1 MNADAVAIVIV
12 AWNQLDKTLDCLASV
27 AALRRPAG
35 CVVLVDNGSAP
46 PLAAAV
52 AGRFSAVEVLR
63 LPSNLG
69 FAGGYNAGLRH
80 VLAGEAAAVLLLNN
94 DTLLAPDA
102 LDHLIDEMEEKEL
115 TPGRKGTGTQGT
127 AKDAERIGLVT
138 AKIYYAAEPE
148 RIWTVGANLN
158 VFLDLKD
165 GGQGQRDTGQWA
177 APRDVDF
184 APFCGIL
191 IRREVFETVGLL
203 DENFFL
209 YYEDMD
215 YCRRARRAGWRIRL
229 CPPAHILHAVS
240 ASSGGRDSPL
250 ERYWMAQSS
259 GRYFR
264 KHGRGPR
271 LLLIVPFRLASA
283 FKMTARLLL
292 AGKGVALRAY
302 WRGLWLGWRT
312 GRATTPP
319 PAWVRGA
326 GEREGA

>member
-1 MNADAVAIVIV
+1 MKPSSIPLVIV
-12 AWNQLDKTLDCLASV
+12 AWNQLDKTLDCLAAV
-27 AALRRPAG
+27 AALAPPPGR
-35 CVVLVDNGSAP
+35 VLLVDNGSEP

-52 AGRFSAVEVLR
+52 GARFPAVEVLR
-63 LPSNLG
+63 LPRNLG

-80 VLAGEAAAVLLLNN
+80 VLANDPPAVLLLNN
-94 DTLLAPDA
+94 DALPAPDA
-102 LDHLIDEMEEKEL
+102 LDHLAAEMA
-115 TPGRKGTGTQGT
+115 TDQ
-127 AKDAERIGLVT
+127 AIGLVT
-138 AKIYYAAEPE
+138 AKITYAADPDL
-148 RIWTVGANLN
+148 IWTVGANLN

-165 GGQGQRDTGQWA
+165 GGQGQRDLGQWA
-177 APRDVDF
+177 TPRDVDF

-191 IRREVFETVGLL
+191 IRREVLAAVGLL
-203 DENFFL
+203 DEAFFL

-215 YCRRARRAGWRIRL
+215 YCRRARLAGWRIRL
-229 CPPAHILHAVS
+229 CPAAHIRHDVS

-283 FKMTARLLL
+283 LKTTARLLL
-292 AGKGVALRAY
+292 AGKGAALRAY

-319 PAWVRGA
+319 PWA
-326 GEREGA
+326 GDAAEPEGA

>member
-1 MNADAVAIVIV
+1 MNADAVTIVIV
-12 AWNQLDKTLDCLASV
+12 AWNQRDKTLDCLASV
-27 AALRRPAG
+27 AALRHAPGR
-35 CVVLVDNGSAP
+35 VVLVDNGSAP
-46 PLAAAV
+46 PLAEAV
-52 AGRFSAVEVLR
+52 AGRFPAVEVLR
-63 LPSNLG
+63 LPDNLG

-80 VLAGEAAAVLLLNN
+80 VLAGEPAAVLLLNN

-102 LDHLIDEMEEKEL
+102 LDQLIAEMEEKRL
-115 TPGRKGTGTQGT
+115 TPGRQDARAQGG
-127 AKDAERIGLVT
+127 DGSGELIGLVT

-158 VFLDLKD
+158 IFLDLKE

-191 IRREVFETVGLL
+191 IRREVFATVGLL
-203 DENFFL
+203 DEAFFL

-215 YCRRARRAGWRIRL
+215 YCRRARLAGWRIRL
-229 CPPAHILHAVS
+229 CPSAHIRHAVS

-264 KHGRGPR
+264 KHGRGLR

-283 FKMTARLLL
+283 VKMTMSSSRRPRPC
-292 AGKGVALRAY
+292 LRK
-302 WRGLWLGWRT
+302 
-312 GRATTPP
+312 
-319 PAWVRGA
+319 
-326 GEREGA
+326 

>member
-1 MNADAVAIVIV
+1 MNADAIAIVIV
-12 AWNQLDKTLDCLASV
+12 AWNQRDKTLDCLASV
-27 AALRRPAG
+27 AALRHAPGR
-35 CVVLVDNGSAP
+35 VVLVDNGSEPA
-46 PLAAAV
+46 LAEVV
-52 AGRFSAVEVLR
+52 AGRFPDVEVLR
-63 LPSNLG
+63 LPRNLG

-80 VLAGEAAAVLLLNN
+80 VLLGGPAAVLLLNN

-102 LDHLIDEMEEKEL
+102 LDQLIAEMEEKRL
-115 TPGRKGTGTQGT
+115 TEGREEARAQGADGET
-127 AKDAERIGLVT
+127 KQVGLVT
-138 AKIYYAAEPE
+138 AKIHYATEPE

-158 VFLDLKD
+158 IFLDLKE

-191 IRREVFETVGLL
+191 VRREVFATVGLL
-203 DENFFL
+203 DEGFFL

-215 YCRRARRAGWRIRL
+215 YCRRARLAGWRIRL
-229 CPPAHILHAVS
+229 CPTAHILHAVS

-283 FKMTARLLL
+283 AKMTARLLL
-292 AGKGVALRAY
+292 AGKTTALRAY

-319 PAWVRGA
+319 PAWVVEATGGR
-326 GEREGA
+326 R